1 MTWRWEYHPDEAD
14 VVAGAPLAFVAQVEK
29 KADEI
34 VRAAEALYL
43 DGTTYQ
49 GPGERMRTANVE
61 DGIFWYMVIPRDERV
76 YVLRAQAL

>member
-1 MTWRWEYHPDEAD
+1 MTWVWEYNPDEEG

-34 VRAAEALYL
+34 VRAAAALYL

-49 GPGERMRTANVE
+49 GPGERMKTADVE
-61 DGIFWYMVIPRDERV
+61 DGIFWYMIVLRDERV
-76 YVLRAQAL
+76 YILRAQSL